1 MKKVIIAIL
10 CIALIAAG
18 CIAAF
23 AIVKVQKRNEYNNIT
38 SGGWAKADS
47 PEITDELRKLF
58 SKLEISGATYTPV
71 ALLETQIVAGRNYR
85 VLCSVEPVVPNPV
98 AHYAIVTLYA
108 DLSGNAEITSVLS
121 SEAQAPSDAEGMTGA
136 WADAYAENG
145 SVKLTEDAEAAF
157 KKAAATL
164 KGVGLTPK
172 ALLATQ
178 VVAGTN
184 YSILCEADSAEQA
197 SGSGYYTIIHIYSDL
212 SGNAEIMQT
221 YYFN

>member
-23 AIVKVQKRNEYNNIT
+23 AIIKVQKRNEYNNIT
-38 SGGWAKADS
+38 SGCWAKVES

-71 ALLETQIVAGRNYR
+71 ALLETQVVAGRNYK
-85 VLCSVEPVVPNPV
+85 VLCSVEPVVPDPV

-108 DLSGNAEITSVLS
+108 NLSGNAEITSVLS

-145 SVKLTEDAEAAF
+145 SVKLTDDAKDAF
-157 KKAAATL
+157 AKATAKT
-164 KGVGLTPK
+164 KNVELTPV

-184 YSILCEADSAEQA
+184 YAILCNAA
-197 SGSGYYTIIHIYSDL
+197 SSEGSEYYTIIHIYSDL
-212 SGNAEIMQT
+212 SGNAEIAQT